1 MFQEKFVVDELL
13 APPYYVWGALAFWDY
28 DPTIDALHSLGK

>member
-13 APPYYVWGALAFWDY
+13 APPYVWGALAFWDY